1 LRLGLDVYLYSIRIC
16 IYKCSDFLG
25 RNHVEH
31 LKVLMLTIQADRV
44 QPHHRLSGKKYRE
57 VEGRLKEKAGE
68 VEGLLAQ
75 IARLEKAVE
84 SKSNALEVPAVVVGR

>member
-1 LRLGLDVYLYSIRIC
+1 
-16 IYKCSDFLG
+16 
-25 RNHVEH
+25 
-31 LKVLMLTIQADRV
+31 MLILSVCTDRV
-44 QPHHRLSGKKYRE
+44 QPHRSLSGKKYRE

-84 SKSNALEVPAVVVGR
+84 SKSNALEVPAALIVVGR